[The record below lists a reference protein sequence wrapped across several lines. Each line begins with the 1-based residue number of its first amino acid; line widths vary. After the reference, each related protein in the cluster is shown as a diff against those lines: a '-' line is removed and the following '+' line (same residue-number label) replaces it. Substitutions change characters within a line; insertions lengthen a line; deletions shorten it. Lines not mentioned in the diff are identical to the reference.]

1 MTQGR
6 PQDANADTRKR
17 EFAAIQEIVTTA
29 VATALEPVA
38 SSLGDLQEQLGP
50 VTAHLQENT
59 VDMHGR
65 MVEDHLKPLQETLT
79 KIQPEI
85 LGEMGQRSAQL
96 DSSLESLQ
104 NQVDVENQHLKEFR
118 QSAQAT
124 CDVAAVTCERVGHI
138 TDDQNVTNKHVTDL
152 VVNSRQIYNS
162 GCGSGFTRPFKA
174 IPFIRRDGSI
184 QPPSDLGLPPL
195 LNTSVIDNLTDHQ
208 LNQYLEGY
216 GIEHNGLNRERS
228 LFKLR
233 EYIGC
238 TPAERSD
245 SHATALFFML
255 AMACLLYLYFPQL
268 FA

>member
-1 MTQGR
+1 MT
-6 PQDANADTRKR
+6 
-17 EFAAIQEIVTTA
+17 QEIVRTV
-29 VATALEPVA
+29 VATALEPVT
-38 SSLGDLQEQLGP
+38 SSLGNLQEQLGP
-50 VTAHLQENT
+50 VTVHLQENT
-59 VDMHGR
+59 VDMHGQI
-65 MVEDHLKPLQETLT
+65 VEDRLKPLHETLT

-85 LGEMGQRSAQL
+85 LNGMGQRLAQL
-96 DSSLESLQ
+96 DSSLETLQ
-104 NQVDVENQHLKEFR
+104 NQVGVGNQHLKEFG
-118 QSAQAT
+118 QSVRAT
-124 CDVAAVTCERVGHI
+124 CDVAAVTCKQVGYI
-138 TDDQNVTNKHVTDL
+138 TDDQNITNKHATDL

-195 LNTSVIDNLTDHQ
+195 LNRGVIDNLTDHQ
-208 LNQYLEGY
+208 LDQYLERY

-233 EYIGC
+233 EHIGC

>member
-1 MTQGR
+1 MSEGR
-6 PQDANADTRKR
+6 SQDASGNTRNR
-17 EFAAIQEIVTTA
+17 EAVFQEIVTTA
-29 VATALEPVA
+29 VATALEPVT
-38 SSLGDLQEQLGP
+38 SSLGNLQEQLGP

-65 MVEDHLKPLQETLT
+65 MVEDHLKPLQATLT

-85 LGEMGQRSAQL
+85 LKEMDHRLAQL
-96 DSSLESLQ
+96 DSSLGTLQ
-104 NQVDVENQHLKEFR
+104 NQVGAENQHLKEFG
-118 QSAQAT
+118 QSVQAT
-124 CDVAAVTCERVGHI
+124 YEVATVTCKQVGYI
-138 TDDQNVTNKHVTDL
+138 TDDQNITNKHVTDL
-152 VVNSRQIYNS
+152 VVNSRQMYNS

-174 IPFIRRDGSI
+174 IPFIRTDGSI

-195 LNTSVIDNLTDHQ
+195 LNRGVIDNLTDHQ
-208 LNQYLEGY
+208 LDQYLDGY
-216 GIEHNGLNRERS
+216 GIEHNGLSRERS